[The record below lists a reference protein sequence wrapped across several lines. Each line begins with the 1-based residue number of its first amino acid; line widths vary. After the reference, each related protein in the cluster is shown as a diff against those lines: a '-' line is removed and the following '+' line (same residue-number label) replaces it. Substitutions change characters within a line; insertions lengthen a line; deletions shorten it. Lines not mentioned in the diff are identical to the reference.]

1 MPSTRRPGPFVSRR
15 IVVLTRPRRGP
26 MGQLTGIIL
35 DHALDAP
42 LYRQIFDQVVLRIRT
57 GAYPVG
63 YRLPPTRSLAR
74 ELSTNRNTVVRVYE
88 DLESAGFVSSRVGR
102 GTFVSEPPRSVPL
115 PTLTERPPLP

>member
-1 MPSTRRPGPFVSRR
+1 
-15 IVVLTRPRRGP
+15 

-35 DHALDAP
+35 DHALEAP
-42 LYRQIFDQVVLRIRT
+42 LYRQIFDQLVLRIRT

-74 ELSTNRNTVVRVYE
+74 ELRTNRNTVVRVYE

-102 GTFVSEPPRSVPL
+102 GKFVSEPPRSVPL